1 MNKIIFYLIIVIHL
15 VFLTGCQSLNHKTK
29 RIEPPEKTNIKLTP
43 YSSLLKEFNQIKKPE
58 PIIPRF
64 VITENDYNFT
74 ITDINNASHVLLSPE
89 EYYKINQL
97 INLTKKYKTLVY
109 KYDNLLNK
117 QNEQLIVFKQLIDK
131 ESNKSAEYYNL
142 LQTNIALLQNCE
154 DEVSSANT
162 TTVFTA
168 IGLGGIILLLVAL

>member
-1 MNKIIFYLIIVIHL
+1 MNKLIIYLIICL
-15 VFLTGCQSLNHKTK
+15 YLLFLTGCQTLNHKSK
-29 RIEPPEKTNIKLTP
+29 SVQPPEKSNIKITP
-43 YSSLLKEFNQIKKPE
+43 YSSLLKEFDQIKKPE

-64 VITENDYNFT
+64 VITSDDYNFT

-97 INLTKKYKTLVY
+97 INLTKTYKNLVY
-109 KYDNLLNK
+109 KYDDLLNK
-117 QNEQLIVFKQLIDK
+117 QNEQLIVFKQLVDK

-168 IGLGGIILLLVAL
+168 IGLGGVILLLVAL